1 MTHKPGPLQIV
12 IVSGMSGAGK
22 SGALSILED
31 LGYFA
36 VDNLPAEL
44 ADTLTAFFER
54 DPELQ
59 RVALVLDSREADF
72 PNTVLH
78 AMEVCQRRGHTVR
91 LLLFT
96 ADREVLLKRYAE
108 PRRRHPLVTR
118 DSPLISLAIEKEA
131 LLCQE
136 LRGKADLVIDTTHMN
151 VHDLRFAI
159 RGFLGAVDEA
169 FHLNVLS
176 FGFKYGLPGDASYVF
191 DLRFLPN
198 PYFQPNLSRMNGC
211 DAPVRNWLQ
220 ARPEY
225 QQTLATL
232 LPFLE
237 LAVPSNRQEG
247 KPVATVAFGCTGG
260 RHRSVVA
267 AEQVAAHFRSI
278 LGDEQVS
285 LIHRDLDRE

>member
-1 MTHKPGPLQIV
+1 MTHKTGPLQIV

-22 SGALSILED
+22 SSAASILED

-44 ADTLTAFFER
+44 TDTLTAFFER

-59 RVALVLDSREADF
+59 RVALVLDSREAEF
-72 PNTVLH
+72 PSTVLH
-78 AMEVCQRRGHTVR
+78 AMQVCKARGHQVR

-96 ADREVLLKRYAE
+96 ADREELLKRYAE
-108 PRRRHPLVTR
+108 TRRRHPLVKK
-118 DSPLISLAIEKEA
+118 DSPLISLAIDKEA
-131 LLCQE
+131 TLCNQ
-136 LRGKADLVIDTTHMN
+136 LRDKADLVIDSTHMN

-159 RGFLGAVDEA
+159 QEFLGAVDET
-169 FHLNVLS
+169 FNLNVLS
-176 FGFKYGLPGDASYVF
+176 FGFKHGLPGDASYVF

-198 PYFQPNLSRMNGC
+198 PYFQPALSRMNGC
-211 DAPVRNWLQ
+211 DAPVRDWLF

-225 QQTLATL
+225 ARTMETL

-247 KPVATVAFGCTGG
+247 KPVLTVAFGCTGG

-267 AEQVAAHFRSI
+267 AEQVAAHFQRL
-278 LGDEQVS
+278 LGEAQVR